1 MFLGIS
7 IVGWGILVAAYVPVV
22 LLLRS
27 LARRSGTRSKA
38 FITTA
43 ALTSLPFVA
52 AIGEAAY
59 VESNWRALCATAKTE
74 VKKKVVVEGFYDD
87 GISSNYDHFRQA
99 PVGFQHGFRFVEW
112 KDKSGRIWRTEGFKE
127 PELRTVQIDKP
138 SARYQK
144 HTDRFGTPFAHLIR
158 RIEHSVVDTKT
169 GEVIA
174 LKIAGA
180 RDPVFV
186 DRLWRQW
193 FDNVPRSCE
202 DKRTIWGNALI
213 GVDRKEESR

>member
-7 IVGWGILVAAYVPVV
+7 IIGWGILVAAYVPVV
-22 LLLRS
+22 LLLRW

-52 AIGEAAY
+52 AIGEGAD

-74 VKKKVVVEGFYDD
+74 VKRKVIVEGFYDD
-87 GISSNYDHFRQA
+87 GFWGDSWRYQA
-99 PVGFQHGFRFVEW
+99 GSGSGYRFVEW
-112 KDKSGRIWRTEGFKE
+112 KDKQGRIWRTEGLDGTSRQTTQIRE
-127 PELRTVQIDKP
+127 PT
-138 SARYQK
+138 ARYHWQM
-144 HTDRFGTPFAHLIR
+144 TPFAVPVGHLLAR
-158 RIEHSVVDTKT
+158 REESIIDKQT

-174 LKIAGA
+174 HHVAGY
-180 RDPVFV
+180 RYPGFV

-193 FDNVPRSCE
+193 FDDVPEECGT
-202 DKRTIWGNALI
+202 KRVVRGETLVGIDRRENA
-213 GVDRKEESR
+213 K